1 MSEQPHTSEHF
12 RLKEGDRVYVNGE
25 RVDNGPRLA
34 DVLREGDELAYDNIH
49 AEWARESIARTILA
63 SSWLAAHDE
72 GVRAAERER
81 LGAEVHVAMEDATV
95 GRLNEPGDW
104 KRGARRIRVAVRR
117 VIDPDSA

>member
-1 MSEQPHTSEHF
+1 MTDLRSNSASDMAYAV
-12 RLKEGDRVYVNGE
+12 LKS
-25 RVDNGPRLA
+25 A
-34 DVLREGDELAYDNIH
+34 
-49 AEWARESIARTILA
+49 
-63 SSWLAAHDE
+63 WLAAHDE
-72 GVRAAERER
+72 GVRAAERAR